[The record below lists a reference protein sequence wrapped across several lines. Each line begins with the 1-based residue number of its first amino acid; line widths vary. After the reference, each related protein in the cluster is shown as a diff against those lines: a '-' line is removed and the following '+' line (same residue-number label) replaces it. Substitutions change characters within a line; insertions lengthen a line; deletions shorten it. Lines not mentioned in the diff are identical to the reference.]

1 MEKLKGYLEKKEGEI
16 IGIAST
22 ASRDRDGE
30 SISQE
35 GWDLESF
42 RKNPVLLVGHN
53 YSEYPVGKATDISVQ
68 DGKLVFKAVFSEA
81 TQKAKEAYQLVKE
94 GILSAFSV
102 GFIPRD
108 YDKSDSSVITKAE
121 LLEIS
126 LVPVPANPEAVVLAK
141 SFSEK
146 NEIAGYIVR
155 NFFNGDEKQA
165 EGDVKES
172 SQSAQERTGE
182 AKDEDEGEDK
192 DNTENDD
199 TEAKEG
205 VNNEI
210 TAGVG
215 NDETGE
221 EGDTASEIDLKLL
234 QQTVGHLQL
243 LCRDLK
249 RKGGVKV

>member
-1 MEKLKGYLEKKEGEI
+1 MPGELRFRLGLFFENTMEKIKGYLEKKEGEI

-22 ASRDRDGE
+22 SSRDRDGE

-42 RKNPVLLVGHN
+42 KRNPVLLVGHN

-108 YDKSDSSVITKAE
+108 FDRADPSIITKAE

-146 NEIAGYIVR
+146 NEIAQYIVK
-155 NFFNGDEKQA
+155 NFLEEKKPS
-165 EGDVKES
+165 EDPDIKEVKE
-172 SQSAQERTGE
+172 AEKEE
-182 AKDEDEGEDK
+182 A
-192 DNTENDD
+192 
-199 TEAKEG
+199 EARKELEK
-205 VNNEI
+205 EI

-215 NDETGE
+215 EDKTDEARE

-234 QQTVGHLQL
+234 QQTVGHLQI

-249 RKGGVKV
+249 RKGGEKI